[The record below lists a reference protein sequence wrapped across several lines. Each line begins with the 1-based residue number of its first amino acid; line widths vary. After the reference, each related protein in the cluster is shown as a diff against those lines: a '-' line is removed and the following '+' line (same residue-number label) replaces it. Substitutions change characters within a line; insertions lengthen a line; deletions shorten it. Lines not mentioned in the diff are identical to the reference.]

1 MAKIF
6 QAYQNNADIFGID
19 DAKYCIFAVYKDAL
33 RNLGQMIMATIKI
46 KRFIYCTKDVIN
58 E

>member
-1 MAKIF
+1 MRIF
-6 QAYQNNADIFGID
+6 FGID

-46 KRFIYCTKDVIN
+46 VRFIYCTKDVIN